1 MSPLLVVPVC
11 RDFMQVF
18 STVHLLQLPSSRWT
32 AATAVSGWS
41 GAFAAEF
48 SATQQ
53 EQHSSSFS
61 SSMQPLLP
69 DSIQGAGPLQDEAQ
83 ADASGQ
89 SAGACSPTR
98 EQQQSQQQTR
108 THNARQQCRQVAPE
122 CLSWAARPQFRL
134 VAAATCE
141 VVLTLQQQEQC
152 LTAKVSKNTHQL
164 GCHLTR
170 LARCL
175 YCSRTVLKCLQ
186 AHRAHSRACNTDPAN
201 RGCFC
206 IDEVV
211 LHACASAA
219 MALLPLRGAPSN
231 TRSSV

>member
-48 SATQQ
+48 LDTQQ
-53 EQHSSSFS
+53 EQHS

-69 DSIQGAGPLQDEAQ
+69 DSIQGAEHSQDEAQ

-89 SAGACSPTR
+89 SAGTCSPTR
-98 EQQQSQQQTR
+98 ERQHSQQQTQ
-108 THNARQQCRQVAPE
+108 THNARQQCRQVSPE

-134 VAAATCE
+134 VAEATCE
-141 VVLTLQQQEQC
+141 VVLTLQQQDQC
-152 LTAKVSKNTHQL
+152 LTAKVRAFREL
-164 GCHLTR
+164 CCHLTR
-170 LARCL
+170 AVCFAALSDSHAAPASSL
-175 YCSRTVLKCLQ
+175 STQ
-186 AHRAHSRACNTDPAN
+186 QGMQHRPCQQ
-201 RGCFC
+201 G
-206 IDEVV
+206 
-211 LHACASAA
+211 
-219 MALLPLRGAPSN
+219 LLLR
-231 TRSSV
+231 